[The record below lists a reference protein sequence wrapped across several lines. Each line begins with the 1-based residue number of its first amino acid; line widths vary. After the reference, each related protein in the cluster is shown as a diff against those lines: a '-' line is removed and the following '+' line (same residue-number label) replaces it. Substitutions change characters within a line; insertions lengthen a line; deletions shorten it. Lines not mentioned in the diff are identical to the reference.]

1 MILIGKD
8 WKQVQIKLLTATG
21 EWTFSPPLKVRGPIK
36 RSGLGKALC
45 PSLIA
50 RGAKVMLSCPV
61 QVGRPAYQKDTDI
74 DRVCS
79 VDVGINTAATAAVV
93 DSTGT
98 VIARK
103 FVTCGRHNDQRD
115 KLAAQVADKQGKSHG
130 GGDHRL
136 GKGFCAK
143 LYRRIAGLN
152 LDAARRM
159 ASELAA
165 FAKEHGAK
173 VLVIEDLKGW
183 RPKGP
188 SKAMRNKFHRFQHRM
203 LVKYLSGKAEELG
216 MRVMEVYPRGTSR
229 WAFDGSGKVA
239 RDKENAQLATF
250 TSKKK
255 FNADLNA
262 AYNIA
267 ARGLAVLLKIAV
279 PRLAGNGKSA
289 ETGKST
295 GPASRMPIVLA
306 DIWAFRA
313 QNLAVAR

>member
-1 MILIGKD
+1 
-8 WKQVQIKLLTATG
+8 
-21 EWTFSPPLKVRGPIK
+21 
-36 RSGLGKALC
+36 
-45 PSLIA
+45 
-50 RGAKVMLSCPV
+50 MLSCPV
-61 QVGRPAYQKDTDI
+61 QVVRPAYQKDTDI

-79 VDVGINTAATAAVV
+79 VDVGFNTAATAAVV

-103 FVTCGRHNDQRD
+103 FDTCGRHNDQRD

-130 GGDHRL
+130 GGDHRP

-165 FAKEHGAK
+165 FARELGAK
-173 VLVIEDLKGW
+173 VLVIEGLKGW

-188 SKAMRNKFHRFQHRM
+188 SKALRKKFHRFQHRM
-203 LVKYLSGKAEELG
+203 LVKYLSGKAEEYGIRL
-216 MRVMEVYPRGTSR
+216 MEVYPRGTSR
-229 WAFDGSGKVA
+229 WAFDGSGKVI
-239 RDKENAQLATF
+239 RDKKNAQLATF
-250 TSKKK
+250 PSKKK
-255 FNADLNA
+255 YNADLNA

-267 ARGLAVLLKIAV
+267 ARGLAKLLKVAV
-279 PRLAGNGKSA
+279 PRLVGNDKSV
-289 ETGKST
+289 ETGKSS
-295 GPASRMPIVLA
+295 GSASRMPIVLA
-306 DIWAFRA
+306 DIWAFHA